1 MTIKINGTEIT
12 TLTQL
17 PGKIQT
23 LLTLIAQGDKAFD
36 VLSNNKDETFEFTSF
51 DAFAEQLPLG
61 LRNSSL
67 ILVAA
72 IQLVADVKKLLEFST
87 NDLRDLAACKNAQQA
102 KPLLT
107 KYQLLNNAD
116 FELVN
121 QFCKQNGLLTQPIMT
136 AAQFSERI
144 VLQNVLTYCDK
155 VFSPTTTQLKAAVN
169 WALGAAQNL
178 SEFAHYYCLYLA
190 WQNSDPGK
198 NQRIDDLVTQLTDV
212 VKDCFQ
218 CPTVTY
224 ELDAQMLNAAITQW
238 HAKGNLLGFTSISSA
253 LLSTA
258 LHVNLADSS
267 TIAEQANTYLTAL
280 QNELES
286 QLANDSF
293 IEQAGTARSYVFDL
307 SSSQAIINIDPIGC
321 MSIASIRPNY
331 PIASP
336 AK

>member
-1 MTIKINGTEIT
+1 MTIKINNTEIT
-12 TLTQL
+12 ALAQL
-17 PGKIQT
+17 PNRIQT
-23 LLTLIAQGDKAFD
+23 LLTFTQGDKGFD
-36 VLSNNKDETFEFTSF
+36 ALASNKDEVFEFASF
-51 DAFAEQLPLG
+51 DAFAEQLPQG
-61 LRNSSL
+61 FRNSSL
-67 ILVAA
+67 ILVAP
-72 IQLVADVKKLLEFST
+72 IQLVADVKKLLEFSA
-87 NDLRDLAACKNAQQA
+87 NDLRDLAVCKNAQQA

-121 QFCKQNGLLTQPIMT
+121 QFCKQNGLFTQPIMA
-136 AAQFSERI
+136 AAQFSEHI

-198 NQRIDDLVTQLTDV
+198 NQRIDDVVAQLTDV
-212 VKDCFQ
+212 VKDYFQ
-218 CPTVTY
+218 CPKVTY
-224 ELDAQMLNAAITQW
+224 ELDAQMLNAAIIQW

-253 LLSTA
+253 ILSTA
-258 LHVNLADSS
+258 LHIKLADSS
-267 TIAEQANTYLTAL
+267 TVAEQANTYLTSV
-280 QNELES
+280 QNELAS
-286 QLANDSF
+286 KLANDSF

-307 SSSQAIINIDPIGC
+307 DSSQAIINIDPIGC

-331 PIASP
+331 PIVNS